1 MNQSEETENPK
12 PGLGNPQDIRVLM
25 YRRIV
30 SDEDVEHKDAW
41 VVRVSRFQSHMELL
55 ERWGFTSIT
64 LEDYRLF
71 LEGALNLPRKPVVIG
86 LYGDYLELYELAF
99 PILQDLGMKAVIFIG
114 ASPNRKRGVLES
126 PGGGDVAHFLNE
138 NQILEM
144 HSAGFE
150 IGSHA
155 LTGADLTTMSAEAA
169 WEEISRSR
177 MLLEIL
183 LNAPVRTFAYP
194 NGALNA
200 ETKRMVADAGYTVAW
215 SLHSGLPIVTLD
227 PFEVRPIV
235 LAGRVTGLGL
245 ALRLSGP
252 YKLFQS
258 AQWRWR
264 ELFGSTDGRRIND
277 QRKLDDKSE

>member
-1 MNQSEETENPK
+1 MNQGEETEKPK

-30 SDEDVEHKDAW
+30 CDEDAGHADTSA
-41 VVRVSRFQSHMELL
+41 VRVSQFQSHMELL

-71 LEGALNLPRKPVVIG
+71 LEGVLNLPRKPVVIG
-86 LYGDYLELYELAF
+86 FDGDYLELYELAF
-99 PILQDLGMKAVIFIG
+99 PVLQDLGMKAVIFVG
-114 ASPNRKRGVLES
+114 VSPNRKGSAWDALD
-126 PGGGDVAHFLNE
+126 GGDVSPLLNE
-138 NQILEM
+138 RQIIEM

-150 IGSHA
+150 IGSRA
-155 LTGADLTTMSAEAA
+155 LTGGDLTAMPAEAA

-183 LNAPVRTFAYP
+183 LNAPVKTFAYP
-194 NGALNA
+194 DGALNA

-215 SLHSGLPIVTLD
+215 SLHSGLATLTLD

-235 LAGRVTGLGL
+235 LDSRVTGLGL
-245 ALRLSGP
+245 ALRLSSP
-252 YKLFQS
+252 YRLFQS
-258 AQWRWR
+258 AQWRWQ
-264 ELFGSTDGRRIND
+264 EFFGSTNGRRVND
-277 QRKLDDKSE
+277 RRESEKSQ

>member
-1 MNQSEETENPK
+1 MNQGEETEKPK

-30 SDEDVEHKDAW
+30 CDEAAGDAGASA
-41 VVRVSRFQSHMELL
+41 VRVSQFQSHMELL

-64 LEDYRLF
+64 FEDYRLF

-86 LYGDYLELYELAF
+86 FNEDYLELYELAF
-99 PILQDLGMKAVIFIG
+99 PILQDLGMKAVVFVG
-114 ASPNRKRGVLES
+114 ASPNRKRSAWDALD
-126 PGGGDVAHFLNE
+126 GGDVSSILNE
-138 NQILEM
+138 SQIIEM

-150 IGSHA
+150 IGSRA
-155 LTGADLTTMSAEAA
+155 LTGGDLTSMPAEAA

-183 LNAPVRTFAYP
+183 LNAPVKTFAYP
-194 NGALNA
+194 DGALNA

-215 SLHSGLPIVTLD
+215 SLHSGLATLTLD

-235 LAGRVTGLGL
+235 LDSRVTGLGL

-252 YKLFQS
+252 YRLFKS
-258 AQWRWR
+258 AQWRWQ
-264 ELFGSTDGRRIND
+264 ELFGSTNGVRVNDRRE
-277 QRKLDDKSE
+277 SEKGE